1 MNHQQSSMS
10 PLSSDGSGYHLGHSS
25 PNTVHTVHSAQ
36 SPDFS
41 TMELYLAQ
49 TDHGPELSPAERV
62 HDLSQ
67 PQPSPGGGEKT
78 GFGFG
83 LGMHSGSK
91 SKPKP
96 ESSKRK
102 RKHWWIGGLVVL
114 LLIII
119 ALAIA
124 LPVALTRRGK
134 KSRYGCSASLHLL
147 QLGWAGLM
155 RRR

>member
-1 MNHQQSSMS
+1 MNHHQPSSMS
-10 PLSSDGSGYHLGHSS
+10 PLSSDGSGYQLGHPS
-25 PNTVHTVHSAQ
+25 PNTLHSAQ

-83 LGMHSGSK
+83 FHSGSK
-91 SKPKP
+91 LNPNPNP
-96 ESSKRK
+96 EPSKRK
-102 RKHWWIGGLVVL
+102 RKYWWIGGLVVL

-134 KSRYGCSASLHLL
+134 KSRYGCTGSLHLL
-147 QLGWAGLM
+147 QLGWAD
-155 RRR
+155 